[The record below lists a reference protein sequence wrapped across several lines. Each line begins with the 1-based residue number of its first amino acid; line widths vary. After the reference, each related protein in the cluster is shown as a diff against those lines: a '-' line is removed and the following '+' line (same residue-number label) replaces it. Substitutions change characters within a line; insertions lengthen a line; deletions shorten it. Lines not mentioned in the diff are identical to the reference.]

1 MRTLPLLLAASIAIA
16 ACGSKSEPAPASPGP
31 TPPSD
36 GGAPPSG
43 GGAPSGPAIAPG
55 EQPPAPT
62 EPPPPP
68 GLAPGDIGPGGG
80 PIDGVPT
87 TPVPPP
93 DAGTPAAPP
102 PTPPPPIA
110 SPCEL
115 SVGLDGGPALEATA
129 ARHPTPAWEHRPAA
143 GMRLRWDGVL
153 DADGNLYWT
162 ELADDGTGEVV
173 SATRAGRVRWRA
185 PAAHLVAHVALVAD
199 GVVAVLS
206 QPTIEPLGVPGTA
219 LEAFRAAD
227 GAPLWTRDVVADAAP
242 LVPEA
247 AGPARAY
254 VGETH
259 PAAADGVLFLSL
271 TALGADGYQYPGVLR
286 VDLESGALVSRRAFE
301 GARTIWMSS
310 PAAIAPDGALLFS
323 ASTDVVG
330 ATVYATAPD
339 GGDRFAIAQPS
350 DHASWLA
357 NVSDRFAFV
366 QSFPDSRFLPDG
378 GPAYVDWLR
387 LEDGARAGRATGVSG
402 EVLSAGGFA
411 YAFGIGTVARL
422 DLDGCAVAWRR
433 TLASEP
439 PSDRST
445 HPHLTT
451 AVTAVTADGGVLVL
465 SELDVYGA
473 TSLDVTLGTAAL
485 VALGPDG
492 VERWRAELPVDA
504 LYGGPGALHGGRWFV
519 APLLPD
525 RSTAVL
531 RAFDVG
537 IDGAERGWIAPEGGF
552 ARARRAR

>member
-1 MRTLPLLLAASIAIA
+1 MRTTPLLLVAAIAIA
-16 ACGSKSEPAPASPGP
+16 ACGSKKEPAPTGSGT

-36 GGAPPSG
+36 GAAPPSG
-43 GGAPSGPAIAPG
+43 GGAPSTPPIAPG
-55 EQPPAPT
+55 EQPPSPT
-62 EPPPPP
+62 QPPSPP
-68 GLAPGDIGPGGG
+68 GLTPSDIGPGGG
-80 PIDGVPT
+80 PIDGGPSPT
-87 TPVPPP
+87 PAPPGT
-93 DAGTPAAPP
+93 GTPAAPP

-115 SVGLDGGPALEATA
+115 SVSLGGAPALEATA
-129 ARHPTPAWEHRPAA
+129 PRHPLPAWEHRPAA
-143 GMRLRWDGVL
+143 GTRLRWDGVL

-162 ELADDGTGEVV
+162 ELAEDGTGEVV
-173 SATRAGRVRWRA
+173 SATRAGQIRWRA
-185 PAAHLVAHVALVAD
+185 PTAHLAAHVVLVAD
-199 GVVAVLS
+199 GVVVALS
-206 QPTIEPLGVPGTA
+206 QPTIDAFSVPGTW

-259 PAAADGVLFLSL
+259 PAAADGTLVLSL
-271 TALGADGYQYPGVLR
+271 TALGAEGYQYPGVLR
-286 VDLESGALVSRRAFE
+286 VDLRSGALLSRRSFE

-310 PAAIAPDGALLFS
+310 PAAIARDGTLVFS
-323 ASTDVVG
+323 ASTDVAG
-330 ATVYATAPD
+330 ATLYATAP
-339 GGDRFAIAQPS
+339 GGADLFAIPQPS

-402 EVLSAGGFA
+402 EVLSEGGFA
-411 YAFGIGTVARL
+411 YSFGIGTVARL
-422 DLDGCAVAWRR
+422 DLDGCAVGWQR
-433 TLASEP
+433 TIAAEP
-439 PSDRST
+439 PGDRST

-451 AVTAVTADGGVLVL
+451 AVTSLTADGGVLVL

-485 VALGPDG
+485 IAIGPDG

-537 IDGAERGWIAPEGGF
+537 IDAAEPGWIAQDGGF
-552 ARARRAR
+552 SRTRRAR